1 MGFFSIKK
9 KKYVTLTTTT
19 SENSIIDS
27 ENHIINDLEQNKD
40 EKLDSPLWIKCPK
53 CNDILYK
60 EDVESNLDKCTHC
73 DHYFYMEPEK
83 RMELLID
90 EGTFLEFDEELSS
103 NDPLLFPEYR
113 GKYEIAVAKT
123 GNKSGVLSGTG
134 EIGGMKVSIAI
145 MNFSF
150 MGGSMGSVV
159 GEKITRAIERG
170 YDEKIPVIVLS
181 TSGGARMQEGIF
193 SLMQMAKTSAGIERL
208 KSRGIPFISIPLN
221 PTTGG
226 ITASFAMLG
235 DFNITEPG
243 ALIGF
248 AGPRVIEETI
258 KQKLPEGFQKSEFLQ
273 EFGMIDIITKREDMK
288 EILIKLLA
296 CTTLG
301 RDW

>member
-19 SENSIIDS
+19 NENPVTNGVTDNEID
-27 ENHIINDLEQNKD
+27 QNKD
-40 EKLDSPLWIKCPK
+40 DKLSSPLWVKCPE
-53 CNDILYK
+53 CNEIIYK
-60 EDVESNLDKCTHC
+60 EDIESNLNKCTSC
-73 DHYFYMEPEK
+73 NYYFYMSPQE
-83 RMELLID
+83 RIQLLID
-90 EGTFLEFDEELSS
+90 DTTFVEFDNNLCS
-103 NDPLLFPEYR
+103 NDPLLFPEYKD
-113 GKYEIAVAKT
+113 KYKIAVEKT
-123 GNKSGVLSGTG
+123 ENNSAVLSGTG
-134 EIGGMKVSIAI
+134 EINKIKVSIAI
-145 MNFSF
+145 LNFAF

-170 YDEKIPVIVLS
+170 YNENIPVIVIS

-193 SLMQMAKTSAGIERL
+193 SLMQMAKTSSSIERL
-208 KSRGIPFISIPLN
+208 KDKGIPFISIPLN

-248 AGPRVIEETI
+248 AGPRVIEQTI

-273 EFGMIDIITKREDMK
+273 KFGMIDIITKREEMK
-288 EILIKLLA
+288 ETLTKLLT